1 MDPKDIA
8 KFVSTDPWYPELD
21 VLEEDTNESVEGETQ
36 WYIDLSGDRIGI
48 FPVMEG
54 VGVAFGEGKFNFPRG
69 PYNTIEEASGNI
81 DKLVEEL
88 NILEDFASSV
98 GSAVASQPETPPLP
112 HPDGEED
119 NPQLD
124 DLSQMWDKIGKSLI
138 DARTVAEQAN
148 VQSSNIASAA
158 MVRALTQLIKNYNEL
173 ENPYNTLPD
182 SGAER
187 KIG

>member
-8 KFVSTDPWYPELD
+8 KYVSTDPYHPEVD
-21 VLEEDTNESVEGETQ
+21 VLHEEEEDTYEIQ
-36 WYIDLSGDRIGI
+36 WYIDLSGDRLGI

-54 VGVAFGEGKFNFPRG
+54 VGVPFGEGQFNFPRG
-69 PYNTIEEASGNI
+69 PYGSVKEASNDI
-81 DKLVEEL
+81 EPLLNEL
-88 NILEDFASSV
+88 DILEDFANSV
-98 GSAVASQPETPPLP
+98 GSAIASTPETPPAP
-112 HPDGEED
+112 HPEGEE

-124 DLSQMWDKIGKSLI
+124 DLSEMWKKIGTSLI

-148 VQSSNIASAA
+148 VQSSNVASAA
-158 MVRALTQLIKNYNEL
+158 IVQALTHMIKKYNEL
-173 ENPYNTLPD
+173 ENPYNTMPD